1 MPTATG
7 APGAGSSSTRPDV
20 SGPRTERVWARSR
33 TRRERH
39 RTVLTALLAAALVA
53 LAAGIWACWSVTVD
67 DAYITY
73 RYSANLADGFGP
85 TWNPG
90 QDPVEGFTNFAWMLW
105 HAPWVWLGVPLPVV
119 SKLTAAACAAA
130 IVWILVREPRTRSG
144 AVLAAGSFALFLP
157 TWVHVDSGLETAPFA
172 LVVLRAVVLAA
183 RLLDDPDAPVRRWE
197 IPALLLLAGTLRP
210 DGVLGVAPA
219 LLVLLWV
226 RRGDRAVWLWTGGA
240 AVVGAAYLAGR
251 WAYFGHLL
259 PNTFYVK
266 VGVEAAT
273 DGRWIQMTAATFL
286 PLLAFAVAGL
296 FRARTAAP
304 AALAL
309 LSCSALWFIP
319 ALSAPA
325 MDYLSRFAWHGFP
338 VLCLAAAWA
347 LDTVELRRVAAGA
360 AVAGVVWT
368 TAAGFLAP
376 DARTL
381 VHYGDDLRRAHIAIG
396 MALADTG
403 VPAERRTL
411 AVTDAGAM
419 PYYSGWRTTDYIGLN
434 DERIAHG
441 ASPSEVLLADDPAVV
456 VVTSSSPAP
465 PPGSWR
471 TDLPRVLEGR
481 ELVGVAQMRTEYF
494 QLVFAEPDVAAE
506 VRGALDRRLAEAREV
521 TDTRLDPGYS
531 RWVDRLLGRS

>member
-1 MPTATG
+1 M
-7 APGAGSSSTRPDV
+7 
-20 SGPRTERVWARSR
+20 
-33 TRRERH
+33 
-39 RTVLTALLAAALVA
+39 LTAPRRATETESRDPDRPPRLAGRAVLLVAALAA
-53 LAAGIWACWSVTVD
+53 LAAGIVVCWSVTVD

-90 QDPVEGFTNFAWMLW
+90 GDPVEGFTNFAWMAW

-119 SKLTAAACAAA
+119 SKLTAAACAGA
-130 IVWILVREPRTRSG
+130 IVWILVTEPRSRTG
-144 AVLAAGSFALFLP
+144 ALVAAGSFALFLP
-157 TWVHVDSGLETAPFA
+157 TWIHVDSGLETAPFA

-183 RLLDDPDAPVRRWE
+183 RLLRDPDARVRPWE
-197 IPALLLLAGTLRP
+197 IPALLLLAGMLRP
-210 DGVLGVAPA
+210 DGVLGVTPP
-219 LLVLLWV
+219 LLVWLWV
-226 RRGDRAVWLWTGGA
+226 RRRDRATWLWTAVIGA
-240 AVVGAAYLAGR
+240 AGAGYMAAR
-251 WAYFGHLL
+251 WAYYGHPL

-286 PLLAFAVAGL
+286 PLLAFAVAAL
-296 FRARTAAP
+296 FRARTALP

-309 LSCSALWFIP
+309 ASCTALWIIP

-360 AVAGVVWT
+360 AAVAVAWT

-381 VHYGDDLRRAHIAIG
+381 VHYGDDLRRAHVAVG
-396 MALADTG
+396 LALAEAD
-403 VPAERRTL
+403 VPADRRSL
-411 AVTDAGAM
+411 AVSDAGAI
-419 PYYSGWRTTDYIGLN
+419 PYYSGWRSTDYIGLN

-441 ASPSEVLLADDPAVV
+441 ANPTDVVLADDPTVV
-456 VVTSSSPAP
+456 VVTSASPEL

-471 TDLPRVLEGR
+471 TDIPRVVGDR
-481 ELVGVAQMRTEYF
+481 ELVGVAQMRPAYF
-494 QLVFAEPDVAAE
+494 QLVYADPDVAPR
-506 VRGALDRRLAEAREV
+506 VRAALDRQLARARAE
-521 TDTRLDPGYS
+521 TDSTLEPTWS
-531 RWVDRLLGRS
+531 RWTDRLLGRS